1 MQHFLKFLL
10 IGVLAYLSTYI
21 LPFWGVALAGFI
33 VSVSIRSSNLSSFII
48 AFLAVFILWGA
59 MAYYIDTETGGNLT
73 GRVSELLGIDPP
85 IITLITATLGGITA
99 ALGSLTGS
107 LLRGGEVEERKTGYY

>member
-10 IGVLAYLSTYI
+10 IGVLAYLSSYI
-21 LPFWGVALAGFI
+21 LPFWGVAVAGFI

-59 MAYYIDTETGGNLT
+59 MAYYIDTETGGHLT
-73 GRVSELLGIDPP
+73 ARISQVLGFDPP
-85 IITLITATLGGITA
+85 IITLISATLGGLTA
-99 ALGSLTGS
+99 AMGSITGS
-107 LLRGGEVEERKTGYY
+107 MIRGGEVDEKKTGYY